1 MIQKLHNFSHTFSH
15 YFSHPNGFSQRI
27 FPLETDQWRSK
38 LVIQA
43 RDLATN
49 EARKKTRWKWAKP
62 TKTA

>member
-1 MIQKLHNFSHTFSH
+1 MNKTQFPMIQKLHKNSHTFSH

-27 FPLETDQWRSK
+27 FP
-38 LVIQA
+38 QA